1 MHKSP
6 LITRDVEVG
15 AQRPPDVAGV
25 NAVLDSLRGGP
36 SAEPTEHVV
45 DEQGGAAHRAELA
58 GDEFL
63 EFGQPHA
70 PNLR

>member
-1 MHKSP
+1 M
-6 LITRDVEVG
+6 
-15 AQRPPDVAGV
+15 
-25 NAVLDSLRGGP
+25 
-36 SAEPTEHVV
+36 V